1 MTICSSP
8 DPPSTKLETNDAA
21 TGKIARLSDCV
32 PIKHGAGSAAVG
44 VLSNYVLPGVDWEYH
59 QVFYR
64 NLHLAQEWPEG
75 LSAHASWEHEDGWHS
90 IYLWDENLTADHY
103 FASVGLEAVTATIR
117 ELGPAKSPSGTTDV
131 EPLRLDVH
139 AWTLG
144 FYAGAFSEIDENP
157 DADALGRL
165 GMKPAVIELD
175 LRADP
180 RSVIDALGE
189 DQRIPR
195 DLIAS
200 LVADHPVGSRML
212 QIWTGEE
219 IARAALETLVLP
231 ALEKAGIEF
240 DANASDAVF
249 EIRRLVVADGAAESF
264 GHPPAIE
271 L

>member
-1 MTICSSP
+1 MTICSM
-8 DPPSTKLETNDAA
+8 ETNGAA
-21 TGKIARLSDCV
+21 TGKVDRLRDLVSV
-32 PIKHGAGSAAVG
+32 NRGTGSSAVG

-64 NLHLAQEWPEG
+64 HLRLGQKWPEG
-75 LSAHASWEHEDGWHS
+75 LSAHASWEREDGWHS

-131 EPLRLDVH
+131 EPMRLDVH
-139 AWTLG
+139 AWLLG
-144 FYAGAFSEIDENP
+144 FYAGAFSEIDHDP
-157 DADALGRL
+157 DADALGKL
-165 GMKPAVIELD
+165 GMRPVVVELD
-175 LRADP
+175 LAASP
-180 RSVIDALGE
+180 SSVIDALGE

-200 LVADHPVGSRML
+200 LVADHPAGSRML

-219 IARAALETLVLP
+219 IARAALETLVFP
-231 ALEKAGIEF
+231 ALEKAGIEC
-240 DANASDAVF
+240 DANAADSIF
-249 EIRRLVVADGAAESF
+249 ELRRLVVADGAAESF